1 MTRRSAPLGFLNTS
15 SGTSQYLTIL
25 HAKQSMRCTLCSMK
39 EGNASGSML
48 AFPMS
53 LLLRIELRYLS
64 ALNIDS
70 PLQVLSAASHY
81 LGNLAI
87 GT

>member
-1 MTRRSAPLGFLNTS
+1 
-15 SGTSQYLTIL
+15 
-25 HAKQSMRCTLCSMK
+25 
-39 EGNASGSML
+39 
-48 AFPMS
+48 MS